1 MANSRTVEHSE
12 EFARV
17 WADLQHRAPENEIAP
32 GLERISRVLQL
43 MGNPERSYRAVHI
56 AGTNGKTSTARL
68 VEAIVR
74 ASGLRTGRL
83 TSPHLHSPT
92 ERIAIDGVPIDEDG
106 FVQAYEDVMPFVE
119 VVDRESEADGGPRMT
134 MFEVLTAMQFQ
145 AFASAPVDVAV
156 VETGLGG
163 RWDATNVIAPDV
175 TIITPIALDHQ
186 GWLGDTIAEIAGEK
200 AGILKA
206 DATAVIAA
214 QPYPEALDVL
224 KERAAAIGVTA
235 AIEDEQIA
243 VVSNTPGVGGQMLSL
258 QGIADRYSDL
268 FLSLLGE
275 HQVHNALLAV
285 AASEALLTGGDTP
298 LNATVLREAFESVTS
313 PGRAEVVRQAPTIV
327 VDAAHNPAGAT
338 VLVDTVRENFRFTST
353 IGIVGILGDK
363 DALQIL
369 EVLEPLMDTM
379 VITQS
384 SSPRAIP
391 ADVLA
396 GLARDVCGD
405 DDRVVEAAHLPDAI
419 QAAVDAA
426 EHGGSEFAGVVA
438 TGSITLAA
446 EVRQLL
452 GAGEAV

>member
-275 HQVHNALLAV
+275 HQAHNALLAV

-426 EHGGSEFAGVVA
+426 EHGGSEFAGMVA